1 MTPDDSK
8 PSRTAVSRLKHRIF
22 QGWSSR
28 EENEKGE
35 KGTQL
40 ADAAKPLL
48 PAIAP
53 GRPVGF
59 PSRIAEFLLV
69 FRLRAR
75 RRSLLT
81 ADILERTVRVVLV
94 TCKHWFSGTDA
105 HQPRKR
111 D

>member
-1 MTPDDSK
+1 MLPSDSK
-8 PSRTAVSRLKHRIF
+8 PSRTAVSRLKNRIF

-28 EENEKGE
+28 EE
-35 KGTQL
+35 T
-40 ADAAKPLL
+40 ADGAKPML

-53 GRPVGF
+53 QRAVGF

-75 RRSLLT
+75 RRSTLT
-81 ADILERTVRVVLV
+81 ADILERAVRVVLV
-94 TCKHWFSGTDA
+94 TCKNWFAGTDA

>member
-1 MTPDDSK
+1 MEPANNK
-8 PSRTAVSRLKHRIF
+8 PSGTAVSRLKDRIF

-28 EENEKGE
+28 DPSKEP
-35 KGTQL
+35 
-40 ADAAKPLL
+40 ADYPV

-53 GRPVGF
+53 QRPVGF

-75 RRSLLT
+75 RGSALSV
-81 ADILERTVRVVLV
+81 DILERAVRVVFV
-94 TCKHWFSGTDA
+94 TCKNWFAGADS
-105 HQPRKR
+105 HSPRPRKH